1 MERIIMSNR
10 RFLVLTSLLLLG
22 AAPVFVSCN
31 AITGAGDLRLTG
43 DDEDDDSSPADS
55 LVNAAGL
62 SITAIDL
69 YQGVKRPLMAGG
81 APVTGGATSIVAGRE
96 ALIRVFVSTSPD
108 YDGLPVTGR
117 LYIGEDKTPIEETK
131 VLVLA
136 PDEADLNTT
145 MNFTVPGEKIVPG
158 MTYRVELKQQKGAP
172 ESKGGWRYPEK
183 DDEALEVVSDG
194 ATMKVVLVPIQ
205 YGADGS
211 NRLPDTT
218 PEQIQLF
225 KDAFYG
231 FYPIPSIDVQ
241 VRSEPMVWDQ
251 AVGANGLGWGE
262 LLDAVTGLRSDDKPA
277 DDVYYFGIFNPADSE
292 GAFCQVGCVAG
303 LAGLA
308 GPSDEYLRA
317 AIGLG
322 FSGLIATETAVHEIG
337 HTFGREHSPCGGA
350 DGPDPNY
357 PYPEGNTGVWGYDLV
372 SKKLLKPEM
381 GDIMSYCSPSWISDY
396 TFMKLF
402 ERFKIVN
409 KAAKVQYPAEVL
421 DRTYARVR
429 IHPDGELVWRDP
441 VKLHRPPVG
450 HETKSVTVLTPTGP
464 ELVTG
469 QYYPN
474 DHIKGG
480 VLLLPL
486 PAAQTFTLKVD
497 YEGQART
504 LTRQ

>member
-1 MERIIMSNR
+1 MSNR
-10 RFLVLTSLLLLG
+10 RFLLLTSLLLLG

-31 AITGAGDLRLTG
+31 AITGATDLRFTG
-43 DDEDDDSSPADS
+43 DEEDDEGPADT

-69 YQGVKRPLMAGG
+69 YQGVKRPLMANG
-81 APVTGGATSIVAGRE
+81 APVTGSTTSIVAGRE
-96 ALIRVFVSTSPD
+96 ALIRVWVSTSPD

-117 LYIGEDKTPIEETK
+117 LYIGEDKTPIEDTK
-131 VLVLA
+131 VLAVA
-136 PDEADLNTT
+136 PTDDNLSSTI
-145 MNFTVPGEKIVPG
+145 NFTVPGEKMVAG

-172 ESKGGWRYPEK
+172 ESKGGWRYPAEG
-183 DDEALEVVSDG
+183 DEAVEVLSDG

-211 NRLPDTT
+211 NRLPVTT
-218 PEQIQLF
+218 PEQIQQY
-225 KDAFYG
+225 KDSFYG
-231 FYPIPSIDVQ
+231 FYPIPTIDLS
-241 VRSEPMVWDQ
+241 VRSEVMVWD
-251 AVGANGLGWGE
+251 APVSPIDPYNWAD
-262 LLDAVTGLRSDDKPA
+262 LLDAVTGLRAKDNPA
-277 DDVYYFGIFNPADSE
+277 DDVYYFGIFSPASNE
-292 GAFCQVGCVAG
+292 GSYCSQGCIAG

-308 GPSDEYLRA
+308 GPGDEGLRA

-322 FSGLIATETAVHEIG
+322 FGGSISTETAVHEIG

-357 PYPEGNTGVWGYDLV
+357 PYPKGNIGVWGYDLV
-372 SKKLLKPEM
+372 TKQLYKPEM

-409 KAAKVQYPAEVL
+409 KAAKMQYPAEVL
-421 DRTYARVR
+421 DRTYARIR
-429 IHPDGELVWRDP
+429 IQAGGELVWRDP

-450 HETKSVTVLTPTGP
+450 HETKTVTVLTPTGP

-469 QYYPN
+469 QYYPS
-474 DHIKGG
+474 DHIEGG

-486 PAAQTFTLKVD
+486 PTAQTFTLKVD
-497 YEGQART
+497 FKGQART
-504 LTRQ
+504 LTK